1 MNLIFLD
8 EFYLL
13 ERYINVVFRFVSFR
27 SLYYVENCN
36 IGHSSLLQRPV
47 ILGTPLY

>member
-13 ERYINVVFRFVSFR
+13 ERYINVVFHFISFVVFFPNFCR
-27 SLYYVENCN
+27 QA
-36 IGHSSLLQRPV
+36 GKLLPWAV
-47 ILGTPLY
+47 MLGLHCQA